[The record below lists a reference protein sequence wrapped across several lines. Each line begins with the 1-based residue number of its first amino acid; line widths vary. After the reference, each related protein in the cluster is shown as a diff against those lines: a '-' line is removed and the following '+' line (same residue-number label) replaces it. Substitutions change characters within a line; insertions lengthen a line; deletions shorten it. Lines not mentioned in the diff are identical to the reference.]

1 MSTNFLEL
9 LDINEVKELISD
21 EIKKL
26 ALDAYTANL
35 NKSIIVATEGED
47 SSNIEQLDHKVS
59 QIEEVIKIYQEE
71 LERLNTL

>member
-26 ALDAYTANL
+26 ALDAYTSNL
-35 NKSIIVATEGED
+35 NKAIVVATEGAE
-47 SSNIEQLDHKVS
+47 SESLAQFDHKLG
-59 QIEEVIKIYQEE
+59 QIEEVIKIYQAE
-71 LERLNTL
+71 LDRLNKL

>member
-9 LDINEVKELISD
+9 LDINEVKDLISD

-35 NKSIIVATEGED
+35 NKAIIVATEGED
-47 SSNIEQLDHKVS
+47 STNLEQLAHKVG